1 MPKARCL
8 AFFLYFGVNLK
19 NPELLFMKRLFLFMT
34 GLALAHTG
42 LKAQELDEN
51 LPHAGLKLGANY
63 STFKLGSNNPKNYTN
78 GWRTGFVGG
87 AFFNVPIAK
96 RWAIQ
101 PEILYSQMGGYI
113 NRGSVLGNQ
122 YQRFSNLSIPVMF
135 KYYLGSDI
143 RLLFGGQ
150 ADIVL
155 QAKGRLGGAT
165 EQENTDDFQRDHFA
179 LNAGAEY
186 WPTWNWG
193 IGGRYIHG
201 INDITEGGV
210 PSLRNQAAQL
220 YVSYRFGKKPVP
232 PPPPPPP
239 PVPVVTDRDNDGIP
253 DTDDKCPDV
262 PGLAKYQGC
271 PIPDTDKDGLN
282 DETDKCPTVPGLA
295 KFQGCPDRD
304 GDGIQDSEDKCPDVA
319 GLARYQGCPIPDT
332 DNDGVNDEE
341 DKCPTIP
348 GVAENFGCPKI
359 DFNASAVQ
367 FVTGSCNLTT
377 GAKTEL
383 NKLVKILNETYP
395 DIKISIEGHTDATGK
410 PDKNQTLSECRA
422 NAVKAYLVSKK
433 VAGERLSTSGFGQ
446 DKPIADNTTKE
457 GKAKNRRV
465 EFKVSQ

>member
-1 MPKARCL
+1 MKKFILGFLALCPVLFSMGQDVLLPKPSYKKNHTL
-8 AFFLYFGVNLK
+8 GVHFTLHDFQTAAEIKQNGLSEVLEAGQWYK
-19 NPELLFMKRLFLFMT
+19 TGRMNP
-34 GLALAHTG
+34 GLAVSYSKG
-42 LKAQELDEN
+42 LTEN
-51 LPHAGLKLGANY
+51 ID
-63 STFKLGSNNPKNYTN
+63 F
-78 GWRTGFVGG
+78 
-87 AFFNVPIAK
+87 
-96 RWAIQ
+96 
-101 PEILYSQMGGYI
+101 M
-113 NRGSVLGNQ
+113 
-122 YQRFSNLSIPVMF
+122 
-135 KYYLGSDI
+135 
-143 RLLFGGQ
+143 
-150 ADIVL
+150 
-155 QAKGRLGGAT
+155 GRLGGSLLKYPIPNKPTAT
-165 EQENTDDFQRDHFA
+165 NDKLLLEADANINVKLLSDRYWVSPFISAGFGASVWNGYFGAYIPTGLGLQVNFFQETFLFVQAQYRVPVTSGTTARHLFYSFGI
-179 LNAGAEY
+179 AG
-186 WPTWNWG
+186 N
-193 IGGRYIHG
+193 I
-201 INDITEGGV
+201 
-210 PSLRNQAAQL
+210 
-220 YVSYRFGKKPVP
+220 GKKKEPVVLAP

-239 PVPVVTDRDNDGIP
+239 ADTDNDGII
-253 DTDDKCPDV
+253 DSLDACPTV
-262 PGLAKYQGC
+262 PGLAKYKGC
-271 PIPDTDKDGLN
+271 PIPDTDKDGIN
-282 DETDKCPTVPGLA
+282 DEEDKCPTVPGLA

-395 DIKISIEGHTDATGK
+395 DIKITIEGHTDATGK

-422 NAVKAYLVSKK
+422 NAVKTYLVSKK